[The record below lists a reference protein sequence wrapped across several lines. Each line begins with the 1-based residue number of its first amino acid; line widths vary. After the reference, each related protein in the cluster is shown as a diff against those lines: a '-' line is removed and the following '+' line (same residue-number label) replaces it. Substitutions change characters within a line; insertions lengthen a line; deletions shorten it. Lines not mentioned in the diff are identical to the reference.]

1 VFLVSAAQWTPTSGI
16 AIRPPGD
23 ESVTVPSRLAAIAPS
38 PVIVGMLCGAGAAFF
53 WAAGFAAARHGIAL
67 GFSPADL
74 AVHRFAWAGLFLLPL
89 LLREGRVGD
98 LGGLGWRRGVL
109 LTLAG
114 GPPLAI
120 ISYSGFLL
128 VPLGH
133 GGVIQPSSAAL
144 FGLLYASVVL
154 GEPLPRER
162 IVGAAVIVLGLCVI
176 GFEAVASIG
185 RHGLI
190 GDLSFVAAGCCFAT
204 FAMLVKLW
212 HVPPTRAMV
221 IVAVISLADI
231 PIHAA
236 LFGFDRM
243 ISFGLWENVI
253 QALAQGVLAG
263 AGAIYLFARA
273 VFLLGAARAAV
284 FTSLVP
290 PFTLLLGWSLLGE
303 TPSLVQLAGL
313 AVVLVGFRMTQ
324 RPG

>member
-1 VFLVSAAQWTPTSGI
+1 MTLQG
-16 AIRPPGD
+16 
-23 ESVTVPSRLAAIAPS
+23 RLAALSPS
-38 PVIVGMLCGAGAAFF
+38 PTVLGMLCGAAAAFF
-53 WAAGFAAARHGIAL
+53 WAAGFAAARHGISL
-67 GFSPADL
+67 GFTPADL
-74 AVHRFAWAGLFLLPL
+74 ALHRFAWAGIFLLPV
-89 LLREGRVGD
+89 LLRDGGRVGD
-98 LGGLGWRRGVL
+98 LGGVGWGRGIL

-144 FGLLYASVVL
+144 FGLIYASAVL
-154 GEPLPRER
+154 REPLPRER

-176 GFEAVASIG
+176 GFEAVSTIG
-185 RHGLI
+185 RHGLL
-190 GDLSFVAAGCCFAT
+190 GDFAFVAGGCFFAT
-204 FAMLVKLW
+204 FAMMVKLW
-212 HVPPTRAMV
+212 HIPPTRATI
-221 IVAVISLADI
+221 IVSVMSLADI

-236 LFGFDRM
+236 LVGFERM
-243 ISFGLWENVI
+243 ISFGLWENVL
-253 QALAQGVLAG
+253 QALAQGLLAG

-290 PFTLLLGWSLLGE
+290 PFTLLIGWLILGE
-303 TPSLVQLAGL
+303 APSLVQIAGL

-324 RPG
+324 RG

>member
-1 VFLVSAAQWTPTSGI
+1 MSWRARLTAAKPPPTAVGI
-16 AIRPPGD
+16 
-23 ESVTVPSRLAAIAPS
+23 
-38 PVIVGMLCGAGAAFF
+38 LCGAGAALF
-53 WAAGFAAARHGIAL
+53 WAAGFAAARHGVAI

-74 AVHRFAWAGLFLLPL
+74 ALHRFAWAGFALLPL
-89 LLREGRVGD
+89 LLRDGIGRCGGVGW
-98 LGGLGWRRGVL
+98 GRAAL

-144 FGLLYASVVL
+144 FGLLYASAVL
-154 GEPLPRER
+154 REPLPRER

-176 GFEAVASIG
+176 GFEAIATIG
-185 RHGLI
+185 RHGVL
-190 GDLSFVAAGCCFAT
+190 GDVAFVAAGCCFAT
-204 FAMLVKLW
+204 FAMMVKLW
-212 HVPPTRAMV
+212 HVPPTRATV
-221 IVAVISLADI
+221 IVSVMSLADI
-231 PIHAA
+231 PIHWA
-236 LFGFDRM
+236 LFGFGR
-243 ISFGLWENVI
+243 IVSLGLWENLV
-253 QALAQGVLAG
+253 QMLAQGALAG

-290 PFTLLLGWSLLGE
+290 PFTLLIGLVFLGE
-303 TPSLVQLAGL
+303 VPSLMQIAGL
-313 AVVLVGFRMTQ
+313 AIVLVGFRMTQ

>member
-1 VFLVSAAQWTPTSGI
+1 MS
-16 AIRPPGD
+16 RPGW
-23 ESVTVPSRLAAIAPS
+23 LAAVSPS
-38 PVIVGMLCGAGAAFF
+38 PAVLGVLFGAGAAFF

-67 GFSPADL
+67 GLTPADL
-74 AVHRFAWAGLFLLPL
+74 AVHRFAWAGVFLLPV
-89 LLREGRVGD
+89 LLRQGDVGN
-98 LGGLGWRRGVL
+98 LGGVGWGRGIL

-144 FGLLYASVVL
+144 FGLIYASAVL
-154 GEPLPRER
+154 HEPLPRER

-176 GFEAVASIG
+176 GFEAVATIG
-185 RHGLI
+185 RHGLL
-190 GDLSFVAAGCCFAT
+190 GDFAFVAAGFCFAT
-204 FAMLVKLW
+204 FAMMVKLW
-212 HVPPTRAMV
+212 HIPPTRATV
-221 IVAVISLADI
+221 IVSVISLADI

-243 ISFGLWENVI
+243 ISFGIWENVL
-253 QALAQGVLAG
+253 QALAQGLLAG

-284 FTSLVP
+284 FTALVP
-290 PFTLLLGWSLLGE
+290 PFTLLLGWGLLGE
-303 TPSLVQLAGL
+303 TPSLVQIAGL

>member
-1 VFLVSAAQWTPTSGI
+1 MSLQ
-16 AIRPPGD
+16 
-23 ESVTVPSRLAAIAPS
+23 ERLAAVSPS
-38 PVIVGMLCGAGAAFF
+38 PTVLGMLCGAAAALF
-53 WAAGFAAARHGIAL
+53 WAAGFGAARHGIAL
-67 GFSPADL
+67 GMTPADL
-74 AVHRFAWAGLFLLPL
+74 AVHRFAWAGIFLLP
-89 LLREGRVGD
+89 RRVAD
-98 LGGLGWRRGVL
+98 LGGIGWGRGIL

-144 FGLLYASVVL
+144 FGLLYASAVL

-162 IVGAAVIVLGLCVI
+162 LAGAAVIVLGLCVI
-176 GFEAVASIG
+176 GFEAVSTIG
-185 RHGLI
+185 RHGLL
-190 GDLSFVAAGCCFAT
+190 GDFAFVAAGCCFAT
-204 FAMLVKLW
+204 FAMMVKLW
-212 HVPPTRAMV
+212 HIPPTRATV
-221 IVAVISLADI
+221 IVSVISLADI
-231 PIHAA
+231 PIHAV

-243 ISFGLWENVI
+243 ISFGFWENVI
-253 QALAQGVLAG
+253 QALAQGLLAG

-290 PFTLLLGWSLLGE
+290 PFTLLIGLVFLGE
-303 TPSLVQLAGL
+303 VPSLVQIAGL
-313 AVVLVGFRMTQ
+313 VVVLVGFRMTQ

>member
-1 VFLVSAAQWTPTSGI
+1 MSWRT
-16 AIRPPGD
+16 
-23 ESVTVPSRLAAIAPS
+23 RLAAAKP
-38 PVIVGMLCGAGAAFF
+38 PPAMVGMLCGAGAALF
-53 WAAGFAAARHGIAL
+53 WAAGFAAARHGIEI

-74 AVHRFAWAGLFLLPL
+74 AVHRFAWAGLFLLPF
-89 LLREGRVGD
+89 LLRDGIGSFGGIGWGRA
-98 LGGLGWRRGVL
+98 VL

-154 GEPLPRER
+154 HERMPRER
-162 IVGAAVIVLGLCVI
+162 ILGAMVIVLGLCVI
-176 GFEAVASIG
+176 GFEAVATIG
-185 RHGLI
+185 RHGLL
-190 GDLSFVAAGCCFAT
+190 GDFAFVAAGLCFAT

-212 HVPPTRAMV
+212 HIPPTRATV
-221 IVAVISLADI
+221 IVSVMSLADI
-231 PIHAA
+231 AIHWA
-236 LFGFDRM
+236 LVGFERM
-243 ISFGLWENVI
+243 ASFGLWENLV
-253 QALAQGVLAG
+253 QVLAQGALAG

-290 PFTLLLGWSLLGE
+290 PFTLLIGFVLMGE
-303 TPSLVQLAGL
+303 VPSLVQIAGL
-313 AVVLVGFRMTQ
+313 MIVLFGFRMTQ
-324 RPG
+324 RAG